1 MKIFNFSK
9 KINLLDSYLVISF
22 IFIWL
27 SINSGPIDI
36 YKFFE
41 NLNFIYLNLFIP
53 DKYPE
58 LFRFIIN
65 FVRAISP
72 ILILIINILI
82 IFYSFDK
89 KMLNKFNKNYSI
101 LFFLFFSVLQIFV
114 LIVLKQDNFFYSI
127 YWNFSMLSVL
137 TIYLIL
143 INNNKNYSII
153 FLYISI
159 SLLWI
164 VLCTFL
170 IPVFKNYLF
179 SETTLYGTEM
189 LSISSYS
196 FDQPR
201 PRVTG
206 LSRIALIL
214 YIFHLCIFLRET
226 ITRNLKIINSI
237 MFIILS
243 TIIFLFLS
251 RGAVG
256 GLIIT
261 NFLLFFI
268 YKNIKFY
275 KKIFFIFFLIIIP
288 ILLAKGI
295 NSIKANFFIK
305 DEKVKVKFIDNSKS
319 EIQLRYFGFIEKYR
333 NDVNKDDEKN
343 NNSKTTEYKN
353 WSKNKKITVF
363 LSERNLFWKAIINK
377 SKENIFFGFGT
388 QADRRFTGMPVS
400 NGYLYILICGGI
412 ISLISFIIFLIFLV
426 KNMFLIIKYRLINN
440 NSYILNISIMI
451 SIFLMFRILFENTF
465 LIFGIDFLMFIQSS
479 IYLENKLKK

>member
-72 ILILIINILI
+72 ILILIINVLI

-127 YWNFSMLSVL
+127 YWNFAMLSVL

-143 INNNKNYSII
+143 INNNKNFSII

-164 VLCTFL
+164 VLCVFL

-189 LSISSYS
+189 LSISSFS

-226 ITRNLKIINSI
+226 ITRNLKIINFI

-243 TIIFLFLS
+243 TIIFLFLT

-256 GLIIT
+256 GLIIV

-268 YKNIKFY
+268 YKNIKLY
-275 KKIFFIFFLIIIP
+275 KKIFFILFLIIIP
-288 ILLAKGI
+288 ILLANGI
-295 NSIKANFFIK
+295 NSIKANFVIK

-319 EIQLRYFGFIEKYR
+319 EIQLRYFGFIEEYT
-333 NDVNKDDEKN
+333 NDGNDKK
-343 NNSKTTEYKN
+343 KTNEYKS

-377 SKENIFFGFGT
+377 SKENIFFGFGA

-412 ISLISFIIFLIFLV
+412 ISLISFIIFLIYLA
-426 KNMFLIIKYRLINN
+426 KNMFLIMKYRLINN

-465 LIFGIDFLMFIQSS
+465 LIFGIDFLVFIQSC